1 MYFRPASFEMAH
13 SKRPQRFL
21 KPLRSEVR
29 LNLTFIIR
37 LLFMGEIEIGSP
49 QTDHW

>member
-13 SKRPQRFL
+13 SKR
-21 KPLRSEVR
+21 PLRSEVR